1 MSLLGKR
8 WDIAVDDPERSVL
21 EKLLQARGFL
31 TMPTEENPMDGLHDP
46 YLMHDMQRACERL
59 ELARDRGEK
68 VVVFG
73 DYDVDGVTATAV
85 LVRTL
90 HKMGVQVSYRIP
102 HRIRDGYSLKDYF
115 LDELAALGV
124 TLVITV
130 DNGIAAAREI
140 AHAITLGMDII
151 VTDHHTPPP
160 PEELPVAH
168 SILNPKM
175 EGCTYPCKELSGS
188 AVAMKLCLALVER
201 NLPPG
206 PKRDAFCDRLY
217 QVAGIGIVADCM
229 QLVEENRAI
238 VQLALTSMRERPL
251 RGVAA
256 LLEKA
261 GVDPQKVRATDI
273 SFAMAPR
280 LNAAGRL
287 DSAYDALHLF
297 LNQSEGVR
305 DIAHRLDLLNGERRT
320 MTQQAFEEAQLALLG
335 TEEKIAIVLGE
346 HWPPGVIGLVAS
358 RLVDVLGV
366 PAIVFA
372 QKGDMLV
379 ASCRSIPG
387 FDMVAELRVFADMF
401 EHFGGHAMAAGLSL
415 RPDRFALFKEAMQAQ
430 ARHTLAARDLTPIL
444 SIDADMDTRELTLET
459 LAAMETL
466 EPFGQGN
473 PVPLFVLR
481 QVMPSYVR
489 TVGAEGAHLSFS
501 VGGVR
506 AIAFRMGQFAQDIDG
521 KSVDIAVQLDTNTW
535 QGRTSLQLMVRDLR
549 ISD

>member
-8 WDIAVDDPERSVL
+8 WDIAVEQRGRSVL
-21 EKLLQARGFL
+21 EKILQARGL
-31 TMPTEENPMDGLHDP
+31 SQMPTEENPRDHLHDP
-46 YLMHDMQRACERL
+46 YLMHDMERACQRL
-59 ELARDRGEK
+59 ETARDRGEK

-90 HKMGVQVSYRIP
+90 HKLGVQVSYRIP

-140 AHAITLGMDII
+140 AHAIDLGMDII

-160 PEELPVAH
+160 VEELPVAH

-175 EGCTYPCKELSGS
+175 EHCSYPCKELSGS

-201 NLPPG
+201 NMAPG
-206 PKRDAFCDRLY
+206 AERDAFCDRLY

-229 QLVEENRAI
+229 QLVGENRAI
-238 VQLALTSMRERPL
+238 VQLALESIQTNPI

-261 GVDPQKVRATDI
+261 GVDHQSLKATDI

-297 LNQSEGVR
+297 LNQSDGVR
-305 DIAHRLDLLNGERRT
+305 DIAHRLDLLNVERRT

-358 RLVDVLGV
+358 RLVEVLGV

-372 QKGDMLV
+372 QKGEMLV

-415 RPDRFALFKEAMQAQ
+415 SQDRFTLFKEAMQAH
-430 ARHTLAARDLTPIL
+430 ARHTLAERDLTPVL
-444 SIDADMDTRELTLET
+444 AIDADIDPKELSLET
-459 LAAMETL
+459 LAGLASL

-473 PVPLFVLR
+473 PVPVFLLR
-481 QVMPSYVR
+481 EVMPAYVR
-489 TVGAEGAHLSFS
+489 TVGADASHLSFS
-501 VGGVR
+501 VAGTR
-506 AIAFRMGQFAQDIDG
+506 AIAFRMGQFAEDIAG
-521 KSVDIAVQLDTNTW
+521 KPVDLAVQLDTNTW
-535 QGRTSLQLMVRDLR
+535 QGRTSLQLMVRDMR